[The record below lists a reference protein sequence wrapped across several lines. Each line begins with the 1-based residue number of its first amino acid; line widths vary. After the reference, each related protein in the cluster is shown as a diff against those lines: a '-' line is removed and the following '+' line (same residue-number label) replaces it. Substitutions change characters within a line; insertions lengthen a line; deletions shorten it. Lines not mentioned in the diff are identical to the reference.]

1 MTATDMA
8 GRVALVTGGTG
19 GIGSGIAAAFAQAGA
34 EVVVTGLSEAE
45 CAAADRANAGRRI
58 RSEVLDVTDAQAV
71 AAFSRRLPRLDA
83 MVTCAG
89 MILRRDEYDLD
100 KFERVIAVNLTGTMR
115 LCEAMRP
122 QLAAARGAIVNVGSM
137 YSFFGAGHAPAYGAS
152 KGGVV
157 QLTKALAREYAAQGI
172 RVNAIAPGW
181 IRTPLTQPIV
191 DDPARSR
198 PIVERTPLGR
208 WGEPGDLSGP
218 VLFLCSEAAAFVTGV
233 VLPVDG
239 GYLLTG

>member
-1 MTATDMA
+1 MTQFS
-8 GRVALVTGGTG
+8 GKHVLVSGGTG
-19 GIGSGIAAAFAQAGA
+19 GIGLGIAQAFARAGA
-34 EVVVTGLSEAE
+34 RVTVTGLTEVE
-45 CAAADRANAGRRI
+45 CAAAESASVGLALRARP
-58 RSEVLDVTDAQAV
+58 LDVTDAGAV
-71 AAFSRRLPRLDA
+71 AAFARPVPTLDA
-83 MVTCAG
+83 LVNCAG
-89 MILRRDEYDLD
+89 MILRREEYQLE
-100 KFERVIAVNLTGTMR
+100 KFEKVIAVNLTGTMR
-115 LCEAMRP
+115 LCEAFRTP
-122 QLAAARGAIVNVGSM
+122 LAASRGAVVNVGSM

-152 KGGVV
+152 KGAVV
-157 QLTKALAREYAAQGI
+157 QLTKALAREYATQGI

-218 VLFLCSEAAAFVTGV
+218 VLFLCSPQSAFVTGV